1 MKYLLLIYANPTT
14 WAHPIY
20 LYNQDGLTPEKR
32 SALLAQGNGLLEE
45 IRESGEL
52 LTAGPLA
59 DPSTTKTTRLVDDE
73 LRTMDGPYA
82 EAKEQ
87 LAGYFVLETE
97 TEARA
102 VEIASRFPDALYG
115 AVELRPIMDLSGQE
129 M

>member
-1 MKYLLLIYANPTT
+1 VKYLLLIYSNPKV
-14 WAHPIY
+14 WAHPVY
-20 LYNQDGLTPEKR
+20 LHQDEDL
-32 SALLAQGNGLLEE
+32 SADKQAAMLAQGNGLLQE
-45 IRESGEL
+45 IAESGEL

-59 DPSTTKTTRLVDDE
+59 EPRAAKTIRLVDDE
-73 LRTMDGPYA
+73 LATLDGPYA

-97 TEARA
+97 TEERA
-102 VEIASRFPDALYG
+102 VEIARRFPDAAFG

>member
-1 MKYLLLIYANPTT
+1 VKYLLLIYANPTT

-20 LYNQDGLTPEKR
+20 LYNGEMLTPAKR
-32 SALLAQGNGLLEE
+32 AALLAQGNGLLQE
-45 IRESGEL
+45 IAESGEL

-59 DPSTTKTTRLVDDE
+59 NPSTTKTTRVVDDE
-73 LRTMDGPYA
+73 LRTMDGPFA

-97 TEARA
+97 TEERA
-102 VEIASRFPDALYG
+102 VEIARRFPDALYG